1 MSSRVKLDLGEEI
14 ANKLLGKS
22 SRSGLELIN
31 RVLVEPHIMWKRFFF
46 IELRELAQD
55 QQDIVLQWFT
65 QMTHLQKVY
74 INEIEKANDYLK
86 SLVSKSYDSLSTSER
101 FKQEF
106 IAKVSHIENRQYF
119 HRKRKALN
127 IGGELDSKV
136 EDRGRSKSPHE
147 RLNPGR
153 LRGLSGVRL
162 PHNMKKH
169 LAQEKSFPV

>member
-1 MSSRVKLDLGEEI
+1 MLDLLAELSSRVKLDLGEEI

-127 IGGELDSKV
+127 IGGLE
-136 EDRGRSKSPHE
+136 
-147 RLNPGR
+147 N
-153 LRGLSGVRL
+153 
-162 PHNMKKH
+162 
-169 LAQEKSFPV
+169 